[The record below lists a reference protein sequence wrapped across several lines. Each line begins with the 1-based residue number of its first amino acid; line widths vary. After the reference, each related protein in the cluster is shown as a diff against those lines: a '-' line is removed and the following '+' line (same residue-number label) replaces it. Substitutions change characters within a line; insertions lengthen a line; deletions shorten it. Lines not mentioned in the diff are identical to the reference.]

1 MNRKE
6 FLTSLGL
13 ARPCLG
19 NNKTIPILSYFCF
32 SGNNI
37 TSYNGYEGITTQYN
51 HGLNCC
57 IEGELLINIIN
68 SYDTDTVDVIQGNTD
83 VVIKSG
89 KSEIK
94 LPILPI
100 TDFVSP
106 FNVLVDTTEFQ
117 ITMDDKLADGLSK
130 CLISS
135 GKEKFKEEE
144 YGVTMKIDKN
154 GINMYSHDGRR
165 VSKYVYSSNE
175 EQAVIDIIL
184 TPFLC
189 SQVVNK
195 IQQGGTGTFFIGN
208 KAVTGDFGDFLIM
221 SLIKPIDP
229 NRKPVLPLDFEGK
242 VFSKYDISSIQF
254 ESLGKDLL
262 QALTRAGV
270 LFQNVRNKVLTFE
283 SDGSVLKMTANTGMS
298 SIDEEVQVKLPAVKF
313 NADLTILDIL
323 SVVNKIGTVVG
334 NSVILVGSDG
344 GTFVTLIATE

>member
-1 MNRKE
+1 
-6 FLTSLGL
+6 
-13 ARPCLG
+13 
-19 NNKTIPILSYFCF
+19 
-32 SGNNI
+32 
-37 TSYNGYEGITTQYN
+37 
-51 HGLNCC
+51 
-57 IEGELLINIIN
+57 
-68 SYDTDTVDVIQGNTD
+68 
-83 VVIKSG
+83 
-89 KSEIK
+89 
-94 LPILPI
+94 
-100 TDFVSP
+100 
-106 FNVLVDTTEFQ
+106 
-117 ITMDDKLADGLSK
+117 
-130 CLISS
+130 
-135 GKEKFKEEE
+135 
-144 YGVTMKIDKN
+144 MKIDKN